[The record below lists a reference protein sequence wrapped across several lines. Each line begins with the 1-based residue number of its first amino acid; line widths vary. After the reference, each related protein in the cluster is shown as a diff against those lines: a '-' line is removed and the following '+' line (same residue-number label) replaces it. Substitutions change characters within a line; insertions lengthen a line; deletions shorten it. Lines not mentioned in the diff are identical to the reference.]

1 MIDAYLDES
10 GIHDGAAICAI
21 AGYFG
26 GRGQW
31 RKFESDWKYLLHTFG
46 VPMERF
52 HAKDLFPKP
61 RGFFL
66 HHWDS
71 SRHPAF
77 LDAIAETIIRH
88 KKIHPVGFGI
98 VIDDF
103 NSYPLQ

>member
-1 MIDAYLDES
+1 MCAKSQAFRIDEFSAMVHPRDGHQKILAMLDAYLDES

-31 RKFESDWKYLLHTFG
+31 RKFESDWKCLLHNFG
-46 VPMERF
+46 VPMGKF
-52 HAKDLFPKP
+52 HAKDLFPQP

-77 LDAIAETIIRH
+77 L
-88 KKIHPVGFGI
+88 
-98 VIDDF
+98 
-103 NSYPLQ
+103 